1 MSKERPNILFLMSD
15 EQRFDH
21 LRSVNSVLKTPHLDR
36 LAEDGVLFSRAYT
49 PNPSCVPARAG
60 IFTGK
65 YPHQC
70 SSPTFITY
78 LPAHEKTFMSY
89 LQEAGY
95 YTAVIGKQH
104 FGGSEIE
111 HGYDYEDIID
121 SHGPTPQNPE
131 KDSYSRWLRDEGFFH
146 RNEMVESHSEIRHY
160 ADWKVDPKYH
170 VDHFVGDRGR
180 EWLEQ
185 GMPDDRPWFCWIS
198 FPGPHSPIDC
208 GNFPQAK
215 MYDPAE
221 IDMPETDFEMLEK
234 KPPHNSRRHGDPPPS
249 FEPLTNEEIRMIRH
263 AYYANVTLIDEKI
276 GAIIEA
282 LKARGKYENTLIF
295 FASDHGDFMGDFQL
309 LGKGQNIMEVLM
321 RIPFIIK
328 PPEGGAVRKVE
339 SSLVSAID
347 IAATCLSVAGAEL
360 PEDMASRDLS
370 RYWQSTEDLD
380 DRDAIYMEASGIRCI
395 RTRKWKYSH
404 YFNEPYGELYD
415 LESDP
420 WEKENLWDCEE
431 HVLIKHDLQTQLLNK
446 LIELSPRSHI
456 PWNKGAPPL

>member
-1 MSKERPNILFLMSD
+1 
-15 EQRFDH
+15 
-21 LRSVNSVLKTPHLDR
+21 
-36 LAEDGVLFSRAYT
+36 
-49 PNPSCVPARAG
+49 
-60 IFTGK
+60 
-65 YPHQC
+65 
-70 SSPTFITY
+70 
-78 LPAHEKTFMSY
+78 
-89 LQEAGY
+89 
-95 YTAVIGKQH
+95 
-104 FGGSEIE
+104 
-111 HGYDYEDIID
+111 
-121 SHGPTPQNPE
+121 
-131 KDSYSRWLRDEGFFH
+131 
-146 RNEMVESHSEIRHY
+146 
-160 ADWKVDPKYH
+160 
-170 VDHFVGDRGR
+170 
-180 EWLEQ
+180 
-185 GMPDDRPWFCWIS
+185 
-198 FPGPHSPIDC
+198 
-208 GNFPQAK
+208 

-360 PEDMASRDLS
+360 PGDMASRDLS

-404 YFNEPYGELYD
+404 YINEPYGELYE

-456 PWNKGAPPL
+456 PWIKGAPPL